1 MEDLESIRIIGT
13 EFKSTTCIFFF
24 EYDESEH
31 LAIASASG
39 NTLHAAPVLEDSFIS
54 VKLWWAGN

>member
-1 MEDLESIRIIGT
+1 VEDLESIRIVGT
-13 EFKSTTCIFFF
+13 EFKSTTCAFFF
-24 EYDESEH
+24 EYDETED

-54 VKLWWAGN
+54 MTVW